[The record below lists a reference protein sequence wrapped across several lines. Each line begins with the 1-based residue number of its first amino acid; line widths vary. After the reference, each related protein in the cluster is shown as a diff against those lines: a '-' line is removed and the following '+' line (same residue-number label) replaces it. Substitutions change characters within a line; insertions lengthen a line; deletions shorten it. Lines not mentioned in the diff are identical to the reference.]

1 MDGSENLM
9 GGNMLQAPYRYI
21 HMHVW
26 VYVSI
31 CAYIVIYIYM
41 RTNELWIL
49 AIEPKFLQW
58 LPVDGIFGRD
68 FDK

>member
-1 MDGSENLM
+1 MDGSETLM
-9 GGNMLQAPYRYI
+9 GGNMLQAPYRY
-21 HMHVW
+21 VQL
-26 VYVSI
+26 
-31 CAYIVIYIYM
+31 CAYIVIYM